1 MKLLSYEAI
10 DLIYSLLSLSLDE
23 RNSGTCR
30 SFKRTMSAT
39 IFYPKTVEEMTS
51 VIRGAYTKGW
61 ILGFKCED
69 DIIIHTQQLESS
81 VAKFIHELIKYLTYV
96 Q

>member
-1 MKLLSYEAI
+1 
-10 DLIYSLLSLSLDE
+10 
-23 RNSGTCR
+23 
-30 SFKRTMSAT
+30 MSAT

-69 DIIIHTQQLESS
+69 DTYNVLNADIIIHTQQLESS
-81 VAKFIHELIKYLTYV
+81 VAKFIHELIKYLTYLK
-96 Q
+96 